1 MASKFQITLPGVSI
15 GHAHDAKVNTGT
27 TALLFDQPATC
38 AMAILGGAPGT
49 RDTEL
54 LNPQYTVDQVDALV
68 LSGGSAYG
76 LDAASGA
83 QAWLKEHNRGIHL
96 DPVRIPIVP
105 CAILFDM
112 RNDGDKTWGKF
123 SPYAELGYQAMQHL
137 TAEPAL
143 GRQGCAYGAATANT
157 PGGFGMAY
165 ATVQQ
170 ANGESGQVLACA
182 AVNAVGSPM
191 IGDTNHFWAAPF
203 EQGAEFGGRGVA
215 QAYPDGPP
223 ATKLAQHE
231 STTIG
236 IVATDA
242 PLSQAQCTRMAVAAH
257 DGFARALLP
266 SHTPMDGDLIF
277 AASVGSGAAADVA
290 EQLALGHAAATC
302 MARAIARA
310 VHEAMPARDD
320 TVPTWRQRFG

>member
-54 LNPQYTVDQVDALV
+54 LNPQHTVDQVDALV

-203 EQGAEFGGRGVA
+203 EVEAEFGGRGLPSPWPEDAKEGRTKSGQRVAGANTTLGVVVTDLNLTAA
-215 QAYPDGPP
+215 QAQRL
-223 ATKLAQHE
+223 ATA
-231 STTIG
+231 S
-236 IVATDA
+236 
-242 PLSQAQCTRMAVAAH
+242 H
-257 DGFARALLP
+257 DGFTRALYP
-266 SHTPMDGDLIF
+266 VHTPADGDLIF
-277 AASVGSGAAADVA
+277 AASTAQKEVTDEGLFELGVVA
-290 EQLALGHAAATC
+290 GNA
-302 MARAIARA
+302 MARAIARG
-310 VHEAMPARDD
+310 VYEAMQ
-320 TVPTWRQRFG
+320 T